1 MNYQEINTFEKVLA
15 FKGETIE
22 KFNQRTADME
32 PDEVGYQKCKAIAFA
47 MNGGKHVTVGY
58 EIWFWNP
65 NKSASGF
72 SFGDVIC
79 VFGYSFVGSR
89 LLIENREA
97 AKFAGKTFP
106 KEYSLFINARE
117 D

>member
-15 FKGETIE
+15 FKGETTE
-22 KFNQRTADME
+22 QFNQRTAGME

-47 MNGGKHVTVGY
+47 MNGGKHVTKGY
-58 EIWFWNP
+58 EIWFFNP

-72 SFGDVIC
+72 SFHVVVCDV
-79 VFGYSFVGSR
+79 GSAVGSR